1 MIPVDLL
8 GVNLDKTASTPYVLL
23 REKEHPER
31 DARRRIL
38 PIYIGGAE
46 AAAIAYA
53 LEGVEPPRPLTHD
66 LLKIVLEELGARLD
80 HVVVSDMRD
89 HTYYAELH
97 MTVAGAPH
105 VVSARPSDS
114 IALALR
120 THSPLFV
127 APHVLDEAGQPEP
140 EPEIEQEVRS
150 EEILDEF
157 RDFIEHVRPE
167 DFA

>member
-1 MIPVDLL
+1 MVPVELV
-8 GVNLDKTASTPYVLL
+8 GVTLDKMASTPYVLL
-23 REKEHPER
+23 RETNG
-31 DARRRIL
+31 RRIL

-66 LLKIVLEELGARLD
+66 LLRIVLEELGARLD

-97 MTVAGAPH
+97 LTVGGAPH

-120 THSPLFV
+120 TGSPLFV
-127 APHVLDEAGQPEP
+127 APHVLDESGQEEP
-140 EPEIEQEVRS
+140 EPEAEAES
-150 EEILDEF
+150 SDDILDEF
-157 RDFIEHVRPE
+157 RDFIENVSPE